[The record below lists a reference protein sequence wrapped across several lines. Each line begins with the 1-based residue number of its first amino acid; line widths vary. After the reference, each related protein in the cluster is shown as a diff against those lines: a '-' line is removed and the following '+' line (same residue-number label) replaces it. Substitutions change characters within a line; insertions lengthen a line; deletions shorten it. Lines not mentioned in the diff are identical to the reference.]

1 MQSKIRVLIAED
13 HATVRGAV
21 RALLESEA
29 DIEVVGEAADGE
41 QAVAM
46 AKELDPD
53 VILMDIAMPN
63 LNGAQATRRVKS
75 QVPKA
80 KVLVLTRHDDDGY
93 LKRLLEEGADGY
105 VLKQSASSLLMGAIR
120 QVAAGNSFLDP
131 AMTRGVMAG
140 LAARGSVG
148 KKSLT
153 SRETSILRL
162 TAWGYSV
169 KEIAVQLDL
178 SLKTVESDKRNAARK
193 LGISTRVE
201 IVKYAIQ
208 QGWMKDN

>member
-1 MQSKIRVLIAED
+1 MIAED

-21 RALLESEA
+21 RTLLECA
-29 DIEVVGEAADGE
+29 PDIEVVGEASDGVE
-41 QAVAM
+41 AVAM
-46 AKELDPD
+46 AKELNPD

-80 KVLVLTRHDDDGY
+80 RVLVLTRHDDEGY

-105 VLKQSASSLLMGAIR
+105 ILKQGASSLLMGAIR

-131 AMTRGVMAG
+131 AMTRDVMAV
-140 LAARGSVG
+140 LACRGNP
-148 KKSLT
+148 KKGVLS
-153 SRETSILRL
+153 SREKSVLRL
-162 TAWGYSV
+162 TAWGHSV
-169 KEIAVQLDL
+169 KEISVKLDL
-178 SLKTVESDKRNAARK
+178 SLKTVETDKRNASGK
-193 LGISTRVE
+193 LGISSRVE

-208 QGWMKDN
+208 QGWMRDN